1 MQIRVNSIDELKAAA
16 QKMIQFAD
24 DQNLWVLNGEMG
36 AGKTTL
42 SKAICAEMGVLDT
55 VHSPTFSIVNEYLTL
70 NDEVIYHFDF
80 YRLEHPEEALAIG
93 VEEYFDSGN
102 LCLIEWPQR
111 IGNLMPEEYLAI
123 DIKVFENEQREFTLT
138 HHGKR

>member
-1 MQIRVNSIDELKAAA
+1 MVIEVNGLHELKAAA
-16 QKMIQFAD
+16 RKIVDFAGD
-24 DQNLWVLNGEMG
+24 EKIWVLHGKMG

-42 SKAICAEMGVLDT
+42 SKALCAEMEVMDT
-55 VHSPTFSIVNEYLTL
+55 VQSPTFSIVNEYLTL

-102 LCLIEWPQR
+102 VCLIEWPQK
-111 IGNLMPEEYLAI
+111 IGNLLPEKNLSIEI
-123 DIKVFENEQREFTLT
+123 RVFENEIRELTLK
-138 HHGKR
+138 HNG

>member
-1 MQIRVNSIDELKAAA
+1 MVIQVNGLGELKAAA
-16 QKMIQFAD
+16 RQIIEFAGEEKI
-24 DQNLWVLNGEMG
+24 WVLNGEMG

-42 SKAICAEMGVLDT
+42 SKAICAELEVLDT
-55 VHSPTFSIVNEYLTL
+55 VQSPTFSIVNEYLTL

-102 LCLIEWPQR
+102 LCLIEWPQK
-111 IGNLMPEEYLAI
+111 IGSLLPEKHMAI
-123 DIKVFENEQREFTLT
+123 QIGVLGNDQRELTLE
-138 HHGKR
+138 HHGK

>member
-1 MQIRVNSIDELKAAA
+1 MNGLDELKGAA
-16 QKMIQFAD
+16 QQIIGFAGEEKI
-24 DQNLWVLNGEMG
+24 WVLNGEMG

-42 SKAICAEMGVLDT
+42 SKAICAELGVMDT
-55 VHSPTFSIVNEYLTL
+55 VQSPTFSIVNEYLTW

-102 LCLIEWPQR
+102 LCLIEWPQK
-111 IGNLMPEEYLAI
+111 IGNLLPEKHLAI
-123 DIKVFENEQREFTLT
+123 EIKDKGDKQRELTLK
-138 HHGKR
+138 HNG

>member
-1 MQIRVNSIDELKAAA
+1 MVIEVNGLSELKAAA
-16 QKMIQFAD
+16 RKIIDFAGD
-24 DQNLWVLNGEMG
+24 EKIWVLHGEMG

-42 SKAICAEMGVLDT
+42 SKALCAEMGVLDT
-55 VHSPTFSIVNEYLTL
+55 VQSPTFSIVNEYLTL

-102 LCLIEWPQR
+102 LCLIEWPQK
-111 IGNLMPEEYLAI
+111 IGNLLPEKNLSIEIRVL
-123 DIKVFENEQREFTLT
+123 ENELRQLTLK
-138 HHGKR
+138 HHGE

>member
-1 MQIRVNSIDELKAAA
+1 MDIEVNGLDELKGAA
-16 QKMIQFAD
+16 QQIIGFAGEEKI
-24 DQNLWVLNGEMG
+24 WVLNGEMG

-42 SKAICAEMGVLDT
+42 SKAICAELGVMDT
-55 VHSPTFSIVNEYLTL
+55 VQSPTFSIVNEYLTW

-102 LCLIEWPQR
+102 LCLIEWPQK
-111 IGNLMPEEYLAI
+111 IGNLLPEKHLAI
-123 DIKVFENEQREFTLT
+123 EIKDKGDKQRELTLK
-138 HHGKR
+138 HHG